1 MADGTTETNEAW
13 VDLSHVGDLY
23 SAMRASDVRHPY
35 DFGFMPAMARLI
47 AAHGRIGPAFSAL
60 FSQIMFSPGGKL
72 TRHEREMVAAVAS
85 SAQDCFY

>member
-1 MADGTTETNEAW
+1 MADGKIDTNEAW

-23 SAMRASDVRHPY
+23 SALRTSDRRHPY

-47 AAHGRIGPAFSAL
+47 AAHGRIGSAFSAL
-60 FSQIMFSPGGKL
+60 FTQIMFSPDGKL
-72 TRHEREMVAAVAS
+72 TRHEREMVASVAA

>member
-13 VDLSHVGDLY
+13 VDLPHVSDLY
-23 SAMRASDVRHPY
+23 SAMRSADIRHPY

-47 AAHGRIGPAFSAL
+47 AAHGRIGPAFSGL
-60 FSQIMFSPGGKL
+60 FSQIMFSSDGKL